1 MSVMSPSPSDPAGP
15 HEAGGTKDGGIQ
27 SGTLWV
33 ARCPG
38 DRPGIIPTF
47 GKVISGTPAPIT
59 DQFRC
64 HDSLSAQKRKPNQ
77 P

>member
-1 MSVMSPSPSDPAGP
+1 MLLPVVITRLTREAGEDMQACCPSGTPSPQKESDR
-15 HEAGGTKDGGIQ
+15 
-27 SGTLWV
+27 L
-33 ARCPG
+33 R
-38 DRPGIIPTF
+38 IIPTF
-47 GKVISGTPAPIT
+47 GKVISATPTPIT